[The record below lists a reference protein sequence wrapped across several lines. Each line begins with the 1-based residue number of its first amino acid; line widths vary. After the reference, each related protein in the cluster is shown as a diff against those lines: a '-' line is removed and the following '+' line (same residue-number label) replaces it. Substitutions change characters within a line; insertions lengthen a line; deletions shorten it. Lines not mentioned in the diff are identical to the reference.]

1 MSTASRLRVCL
12 RPGRV
17 VRSARRCSDSEM
29 ALMLAGAHVRSAS
42 NAEEALELLRA
53 SVPAVIITDIRMP
66 GHNGLWLLDQVRAL
80 PLSSAVPVIAY
91 TGDVSLSD

>member
-1 MSTASRLRVCL
+1 
-12 RPGRV
+12 
-17 VRSARRCSDSEM
+17 M